1 MHMRSKLFV
10 PGARPELFA
19 KAVAGEADALSFDL
33 EDSVPADGKLAAR
46 RAVAKFLGGAGAS
59 ATAKRLIVRCNASE
73 TPEFAA
79 DIAALAA
86 VPLHLINL
94 PKVDSRD
101 QVLAAIVQIQ
111 AAEAAAGTRV
121 PPGLLL
127 TIESPAGLR
136 NAAAIA
142 SAHPRIVGLQLG
154 LGDLFEPLGID
165 RRDAA
170 NLHAV
175 LFALCIAAGE
185 AGVYA
190 LDGAYPGI
198 DDAAGFEAE
207 AAMSRALGYRGK
219 SCIHPRQV
227 ALANRIFTPTEAEL
241 DDARRLVAAA
251 AGAQAAGHGAFRVD
265 GRMVDGPFL
274 RRARDLLASVQSQES
289 RG

>member
-1 MHMRSKLFV
+1 MRSKLFV

-19 KAVAGEADALSFDL
+19 KALAGEADALSFDL
-33 EDSVPADGKLAAR
+33 EESVPADGKLAAR
-46 RAVAKFLGGAGAS
+46 RAVAEFLGGAGAS
-59 ATAKRLIVRCNASE
+59 ATAKRLIVRCNASD

-79 DIAALAA
+79 DITALAA

-94 PKVDSRD
+94 PKVGSRD
-101 QVLAAIVQIQ
+101 QALAAIEQIQ
-111 AAEAAAGTRV
+111 AAEAAAGTPV

-142 SAHPRIVGLQLG
+142 SAHPRVVGLQLG

-175 LFALCIAAGE
+175 LFALRMAAGE
-185 AGVYA
+185 ADVYA

-241 DDARRLVAAA
+241 DGARRLVAAA